1 MKINVRTGK
10 LPGSRELRV
19 DARHATV
26 QYSRVRRALTTTLPV
41 KAHKVIPGTHSLSS
55 LLPIKRHRPLILSL
69 VNVGVF
75 SCKLSATTADLF
87 STDQDHM
94 TVDILPDEALLEI
107 FSFYLAEASDHI
119 EPWLPIVHVCRRW
132 RSIIFES
139 PRRLDVRVLYT
150 PKRQVKVMLDTWPNL
165 PIHIL
170 CATADGYKAWRWHG
184 ENNLIAAL
192 EHTDRICQIQLDG
205 PGSQLE
211 GILLAMRKPFPA
223 LTGLDISSSD
233 DTDLEAMA
241 GLPEAFLGGCAQHL
255 RSCKLWEVEFPGIW
269 KLLLT
274 ANHLVTLILW
284 NIPHSMYAS
293 PEEMV
298 TYLSTMPNLESL
310 SIGFRSPQSLH
321 NWRDQLNRLLSPLTR
336 VVLPSLTNFEFQVE
350 SEYIEDFITRI
361 DVPLLDN
368 VDITF
373 FDQPIFDTPRLR
385 DFLAPFQQF
394 KAHSRGGVVFWDS
407 SSSIE
412 FELEPG
418 SLSLGV
424 LSEGSG
430 REVSSMAQLCGSSLH
445 LPSAL
450 KRLDIREGSP
460 QVLGR
465 RGEVENTR
473 WLDLLRPF
481 TGLKDLHLG
490 KRLALHYAL
499 ALQELSGERVT
510 ELLPALQNL
519 FIQGLRSSGPT
530 WEALGLFA
538 AARQLSGLPVA
549 VHSWDG
555 QS

>member
-1 MKINVRTGK
+1 
-10 LPGSRELRV
+10 
-19 DARHATV
+19 
-26 QYSRVRRALTTTLPV
+26 
-41 KAHKVIPGTHSLSS
+41 
-55 LLPIKRHRPLILSL
+55 
-69 VNVGVF
+69 
-75 SCKLSATTADLF
+75 
-87 STDQDHM
+87 M
-94 TVDILPDEALLEI
+94 TVDILPDDALLEI
-107 FSFYLAEASDHI
+107 FSFYLVEASDHI

-150 PKRQVKVMLDTWPNL
+150 PKRQVEVMLDTWPNL

-223 LTGLDISSSD
+223 LTGLDISSSG
-233 DTDLEAMA
+233 DTDLGAMA
-241 GLPEAFLGGCAQHL
+241 GSPEAFLGGCAQHL
-255 RSCKLWEVEFPGIW
+255 RSCKLWEVEFLGIW

-293 PEEMV
+293 PKELV

-310 SIGFRSPQSLH
+310 SIGFRSPQSTH
-321 NWRDQLNRLLSPLTR
+321 NWRDQLNRLLSPLAR
-336 VVLPSLTNFEFQVE
+336 VVLPSLTNLEFQVE

-373 FDQPIFDTPRLR
+373 FDQPIFHTSRLQ
-385 DFLAPFQQF
+385 DFLARFEKF
-394 KAHSRGGVVFWDS
+394 KAPSRGSVMFWGT
-407 SSSIE
+407 SSIAFE
-412 FELEPG
+412 LELEPG
-418 SLSLGV
+418 CLSFGIACGELG
-424 LSEGSG
+424 
-430 REVSSMAQLCGSSLH
+430 RQVSSMTQLSGSSLC
-445 LPSAL
+445 LASAL
-450 KRLDIREGSP
+450 KRLDVRWGFSL
-460 QVLGR
+460 VLDR
-465 RGEVENTR
+465 QDEAENTQ

-490 KRLALHYAL
+490 KGFVLRIAL
-499 ALQELSGERVT
+499 ALQELPGERVT
-510 ELLPALQNL
+510 EALPALQNL
-519 FIQGLRSSGPT
+519 FIEGLELSGPIQ
-530 WEALGLFA
+530 EALGQFV
-538 AARQLSGLPVA
+538 AARQLSGLPV
-549 VHSWDG
+549 VIHSWDG
-555 QS
+555 RS